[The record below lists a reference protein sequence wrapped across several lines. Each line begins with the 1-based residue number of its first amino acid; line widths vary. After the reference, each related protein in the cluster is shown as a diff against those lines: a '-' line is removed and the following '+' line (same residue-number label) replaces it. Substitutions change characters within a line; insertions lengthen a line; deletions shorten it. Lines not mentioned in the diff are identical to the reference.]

1 MERKMKSMD
10 GNNAAAHVSY
20 AFSEVAAIYPI
31 TPSSPMADFVD
42 QWSANGLKNIFGT
55 KVKVVEMQSEA
66 GAAGAVH
73 GSLGAGALT
82 TTYTASQGLLLM
94 IPNMYKIAAEQLPA
108 VFHVSARTVSTQALN
123 IFGDHSDV
131 MACRQTGFAMLCEGN
146 VQEVMDLSPVAHL
159 AALEGKVP
167 FINFFDGFRTS
178 HEIQKIAVWDYEDLK
193 DMCDMDA
200 VKEFRAH
207 ALNPEHPHMRGSHEN
222 GDIFFQHREA
232 CNKYYAALP
241 AVVEKYMDKINAKL
255 GTDYQL
261 FNYYGAPDADRVIV
275 AMGSICDVAE
285 EVIDYLNAH
294 GEKVGLVKVRLF
306 RPFAP
311 EKLVAAIPATA
322 KRVAVL
328 DRTKEP
334 GAMGEPLYQDV
345 VTALANAGKNDV
357 QVIGGRYGLGSKD
370 TPPASVFAV
379 YEELKRDE
387 MKRQF
392 TIGIVD
398 DVTNLSL
405 PEDKNCP
412 NTAAPGTIE
421 CKFWGLGGDGTVGA
435 NKNSIKIIGDHTDKY
450 VQAYFQYDSKK
461 TGGVTISHLRF
472 GDHPIR
478 SPYYINKA
486 DFVACHNPSYIT
498 KGYKMVNDVKP
509 GGVFMINCQWD
520 FEELNHHLK
529 ADAKRYIARNNIQL
543 YTINAIDLAIE
554 IGMGKRN
561 NTILQ
566 SAFFSLAK
574 VLPEED
580 AIRFMKEKAKAS
592 YLKKGQDVVD
602 MNYKAIDL
610 GATAYKKIDVPAEWA
625 DAVDEPDTRELK
637 GKPELVKM
645 VKEILEPVGKMDG
658 DSLPVSAFTEH
669 VDGQFELGASAYEK
683 RGVAVSVPTWDA
695 NKCIQC
701 NQCAYVCPHATI
713 RPFALTAEEA
723 KNAPEAAKIVDVK
736 AGKGKGTYQ
745 FTMAISPL
753 DCMGCGVCIGV
764 CPVNALSMVPQ
775 EGELAQQDV
784 FNYCVAE
791 VAEKK
796 DMQDNTVKGSQF
808 KQPMLEFS
816 GSCAGCAET
825 SYARLVTQLFGDHM
839 YISNATGC
847 SSIWGGPAATS
858 PYCANKEGHGPAWC
872 NSLFEDNA
880 EHGLGMYIGQNK
892 IRQDLAE
899 ETRQL
904 IAVEW
909 ARPELKA
916 AAQAWLDTMEDG
928 EANAE
933 AARAYVKALE
943 DSICTVDEL
952 AAVPQFAEHAAE
964 LKAKGALFCDCE
976 ACTIAADLLSKKEY
990 LAKKSMWI
998 FGGDGWAYDIGYG
1011 GLDHV
1016 IASKQDVNIFV
1027 FDTEVYSNTGGQASK
1042 ASNIGQVAQFAAAG
1056 KEVKKK
1062 SLAEIAMQYGYVYVA
1077 QVAMGANPA
1086 QTIKAITEAEA
1097 YHGPSLIIGYSPCE
1111 MHSIKGG
1118 MMNCQKE
1125 MKRAVDCGY
1134 WNLFRFNPAAPAG
1147 QRFSMDS
1154 KAPAGGYQEFLMNEA
1169 RYSRLTREFPE
1180 RADTL
1185 FARNEEAAKERYEH
1199 LVKLIDMYDKK

>member
-241 AVVEKYMDKINAKL
+241 TVVEKYMDKINAKL

-509 GGVFMINCQWD
+509 GVVFMINCQWD
-520 FEELNHHLK
+520 FAELNHHLK

-658 DSLPVSAFTEH
+658 DSLPVSAFSEH

-791 VAEKK
+791 VSEKK

-933 AARAYVKALE
+933 AARAFVKALE
-943 DSICTVDEL
+943 DSICTVEEL

-964 LKAKGALFCDCE
+964 LKAKGALFCDCA

-1042 ASNIGQVAQFAAAG
+1042 ASNIGQVCQFAAAG

-1086 QTIKAITEAEA
+1086 QTIKAIAEAEA

-1169 RYSRLTREFPE
+1169 RYSRLTREFPD
-1180 RADTL
+1180 RAEAL
-1185 FARNEEAAKERYEH
+1185 FARNEEEAKNRYEH
-1199 LVKLIDMYDKK
+1199 LLKLIEMYDK

>member
-241 AVVEKYMDKINAKL
+241 TVVEKYMDKINAKL

-602 MNYKAIDL
+602 MNYNAIDL

-658 DSLPVSAFTEH
+658 DSLPVSAFSEH

-791 VAEKK
+791 VSEKK

-916 AAQAWLDTMEDG
+916 AAQKWLDTMEDG

-952 AAVPQFAEHAAE
+952 AAVPQFAAHAAE

-1042 ASNIGQVAQFAAAG
+1042 ASNIGQVCQFAAAG

-1086 QTIKAITEAEA
+1086 QTIKAIAEAEA

-1169 RYSRLTREFPE
+1169 RYSRLTREFPD
-1180 RADTL
+1180 RAEAL
-1185 FARNEEAAKERYEH
+1185 FARNEEEAKNRYEH
-1199 LVKLIDMYDKK
+1199 LLKLIEMYDK

>member
-1 MERKMKSMD
+1 MVRKMKSMD

-94 IPNMYKIAAEQLPA
+94 IPNMYKIAAEQLPC

-200 VKEFRAH
+200 VAEFRRH

-232 CNKYYAALP
+232 CNSYYTALP

-255 GTDYQL
+255 GTDYKL
-261 FNYYGAPDADRVIV
+261 FNYYGAADADRVIV

-306 RPFAP
+306 RPFAA
-311 EKLVAAIPATA
+311 EKLIEAIPASVQ
-322 KRVAVL
+322 KIAVL

-334 GAMGEPLYQDV
+334 GSQGEPLYQDV
-345 VTALANAGKNDV
+345 VTALANAGWNDIK
-357 QVIGGRYGLGSKD
+357 VIGGRYGLGSKD

-379 YEELKRDE
+379 YNELKKDE

-486 DFVACHNPSYIT
+486 DFVACHNPSYVT
-498 KGYKMVNDVKP
+498 KGFKMVQDVKP
-509 GGVFMINCQWD
+509 GGVYMINCQWD
-520 FEELNHHLK
+520 FDELNHHM
-529 ADAKRYIARNNIQL
+529 DAASKRYIAQNNIQL
-543 YTINAIDLAIE
+543 YTIDAIDLAIE

-574 VLPEED
+574 VMPEAE
-580 AIRFMKEKAKAS
+580 AITYMKEKAKAS
-592 YLKKGQDVVD
+592 YLKKGQDIVD

-610 GATAYKKIDVPAEWA
+610 GATAYKKIDVPADWA
-625 DAVDEPDTRELK
+625 NAVDTKPAKELK

-645 VKEILEPVGKMDG
+645 VKDILEPVGKMDG
-658 DSLPVSAFTEH
+658 DSLPVSAFVDH
-669 VDGQFELGASAYEK
+669 VDGQFELGAAAYEK

-695 NKCIQC
+695 EKCIQC

-713 RPFALTAEEA
+713 RPFALTADEA
-723 KNAPEAAKIVDVK
+723 AKAPEAAKIVDVK

-753 DCMGCGVCIGV
+753 DCMGCGVCIGA
-764 CPVNALSMVPQ
+764 CPVNALSMVAQ
-775 EGELAQQDV
+775 EGELPQQDV
-784 FNYCVAE
+784 FDYCVAE
-791 VAEKK
+791 VSEKK

-858 PYCANKEGHGPAWC
+858 PYCTNKAGHGPAWC

-880 EHGLGMYIGQNK
+880 EHGLGMFTGQNK
-892 IRQDLAE
+892 IREDLAD

-916 AAQAWLDTMEDG
+916 AAQAWLDTMNDG
-928 EANAE
+928 TANAE
-933 AARAYVKALE
+933 PAKAYVKALE
-943 DSICTVDEL
+943 ESICTVEEL
-952 AAVPQFAEHAAE
+952 AAMPQLAAHAAE
-964 LKAKGALFCDCE
+964 LKAKGALLCDCA
-976 ACTIAADLLSKKEY
+976 ACTLAADILSKKEY

-1016 IASKQDVNIFV
+1016 IASKKDVNIFV

-1125 MKRAVDCGY
+1125 MKKAVDCGY
-1134 WNLFRFNPAAPAG
+1134 WNLFRFNPAAEKK
-1147 QRFSMDS
+1147 FTLDS
-1154 KAPAGGYQEFLMNEA
+1154 KAPAGGYHDFLMNEA
-1169 RYSRLTREFPE
+1169 RYSRLTREFPD
-1180 RADTL
+1180 RAENL
-1185 FARNEEAAKERYEH
+1185 FARNEAEAKARYDH
-1199 LVKLIDMYDKK
+1199 LLKLIEMYDD

>member
-222 GDIFFQHREA
+222 GDIYFQHREA

-241 AVVEKYMDKINAKL
+241 TVVEKYMDKINAKL

-658 DSLPVSAFTEH
+658 DSLPVSAFSEH

-723 KNAPEAAKIVDVK
+723 KNAPEAAKVVDVK

-775 EGELAQQDV
+775 EGELTQQDV

-791 VAEKK
+791 VSEKK

-933 AARAYVKALE
+933 PAKAFVKALE
-943 DSICTVDEL
+943 DSICTVEEL
-952 AAVPQFAEHAAE
+952 AAVPQFAEHAAQ
-964 LKAKGALFCDCE
+964 LKAKGALFCDCA

-1134 WNLFRFNPAAPAG
+1134 WNLFRFNPAAPVG

-1169 RYSRLTREFPE
+1169 RYSRLTREFPD
-1180 RADTL
+1180 RAGVL
-1185 FARNEEAAKERYEH
+1185 FQRNEDEAKNRYEH
-1199 LVKLIDMYDKK
+1199 LLKLIEMYDK

>member
-241 AVVEKYMDKINAKL
+241 TVVEKYMDKINAKL

-529 ADAKRYIARNNIQL
+529 ADAKRYIARNNIQM
-543 YTINAIDLAIE
+543 YTINAIDLSIE

-933 AARAYVKALE
+933 PAKAFVKALE
-943 DSICTVDEL
+943 DSICTVEEL

-1042 ASNIGQVAQFAAAG
+1042 ASNIGQVCQFAAAG

-1086 QTIKAITEAEA
+1086 QTIKAIAEAEA

-1169 RYSRLTREFPE
+1169 RYSRLTREFPD
-1180 RADTL
+1180 RAEAL
-1185 FARNEEAAKERYEH
+1185 FARNEEEAKNRYEH
-1199 LVKLIDMYDKK
+1199 LLKLIEMYDK

>member
-1 MERKMKSMD
+1 MVRKMKSMD

-55 KVKVVEMQSEA
+55 RVKVVEMQSEA

-200 VKEFRAH
+200 VKEFRQH

-255 GTDYQL
+255 GTNYGL
-261 FNYYGAPDADRVIV
+261 FNYYGAEDADRVIV

-311 EKLVAAIPATA
+311 EKLIQAIPASV
-322 KRVAVL
+322 KKIAVL

-334 GAMGEPLYQDV
+334 GALGEPLYQDV
-345 VTALANAGKNDV
+345 VTALANAGRSDI

-379 YEELKRDE
+379 YDELKRDE

-498 KGYKMVNDVKP
+498 KGFKMVNDVKP

-520 FEELNHHLK
+520 FDELNHHLK

-543 YTINAIDLAIE
+543 YTIDAIDLAIK

-574 VLPEED
+574 VMPEED

-610 GATAYKKIDVPAEWA
+610 GATAYKKVEVPADWA
-625 DAVDEPDTRELK
+625 NAVDEPEHKKLE

-658 DSLPVSAFTEH
+658 DSLPVSAFSEH

-775 EGELAQQDV
+775 EGELKQQDV

-791 VAEKK
+791 VSEKK

-933 AARAYVKALE
+933 PAKAFVKALE

-952 AAVPQFAEHAAE
+952 AAVPQFAEHAAQ

-1016 IASKQDVNIFV
+1016 IASKKDVNIFV

-1086 QTIKAITEAEA
+1086 QTLKAITEAEA

-1125 MKRAVDCGY
+1125 MKKAVDCGY
-1134 WNLFRFNPAAPAG
+1134 WNLFRFNPAAEKK
-1147 QRFSMDS
+1147 FTLDS
-1154 KAPAGGYQEFLMNEA
+1154 KAPAGGYHDFLMNEA
-1169 RYSRLTREFPE
+1169 RYSRLTREFPD
-1180 RADTL
+1180 RAENL
-1185 FARNEEAAKERYEH
+1185 FARNEAEAKARYDH
-1199 LVKLIDMYDKK
+1199 LLKLIEMYDD